1 MDEEQFS
8 NPKGSYSTATGFL
21 TEKAGTPG
29 ETGDS
34 AFSSTVANMD
44 RYDYMNM
51 LAESRIVDIAWIR

>member
-8 NPKGSYSTATGFL
+8 NPKGSYFTATGCL
-21 TEKAGTPG
+21 TEKAGTLA
-29 ETGDS
+29 ETDDVT
-34 AFSSTVANMD
+34 FSSTVANMD